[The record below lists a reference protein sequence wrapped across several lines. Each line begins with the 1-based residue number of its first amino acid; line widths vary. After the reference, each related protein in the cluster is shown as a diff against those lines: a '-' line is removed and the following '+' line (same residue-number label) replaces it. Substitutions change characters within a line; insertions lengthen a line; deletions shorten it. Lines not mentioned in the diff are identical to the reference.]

1 MAHLPDTDCPRS
13 ELDGFLYA
21 DVGQEPN
28 GMPLTVLSLLARSGV
43 DPWDEARRLCALSDA
58 TAISCMADRIRSSSA
73 RFRNWPDLRPLAAT
87 LVTRLP
93 GHNGQAPAQPG
104 PIMEADA
111 FSSPLLI
118 FMGYAAFCVAAT
130 LAAKFL

>member
-1 MAHLPDTDCPRS
+1 MAHLPDADSPRS

-21 DVGQEPN
+21 DVGQESN
-28 GMPLTVLSLLARSGV
+28 GMPLTVLSLLARSGL
-43 DPWDEARRLCALSDA
+43 DPWDEARRLCTLSDA
-58 TAISCMADRIRSSSA
+58 TAISCMADRIRASSA
-73 RFRNWPDLRPLAAT
+73 RFRNRADLRPLAAR

-93 GHNGQAPAQPG
+93 GHEVHVAAQPG
-104 PIMEADA
+104 WVMEGDA

-118 FMGYAAFCVAAT
+118 FVGYVAFCVAAT